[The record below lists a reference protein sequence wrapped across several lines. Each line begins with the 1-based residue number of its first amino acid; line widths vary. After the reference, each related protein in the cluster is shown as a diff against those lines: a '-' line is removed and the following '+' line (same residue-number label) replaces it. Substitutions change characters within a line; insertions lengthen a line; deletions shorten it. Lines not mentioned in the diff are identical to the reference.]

1 GKSAKKMLGKTSRK
15 AWESAGE
22 RCGGGGL
29 GRQKEGRR
37 KEDKEAAGKSAKKML
52 GKTSR
57 KAWESEEEKDA
68 GKTKAKMRGN
78 RGNGKEKAWESAGEP
93 RRRQNEDAEM
103 MKRRQG
109 GSETKA

>member
-1 GKSAKKMLGKTSRK
+1 MAWKS
-15 AWESAGE
+15 GE
-22 RCGGGGL
+22 GRCGGGL
-29 GRQKEGRR
+29 GRQKEVRR

-52 GKTSR
+52 GRTSR